1 MATEDLREKLE
12 KVERTISI
20 FKRKHEELVEE
31 ITIDLPVEELR
42 NIITPKEG
50 DTMLYLPYVLDSE
63 QLKSIN
69 NLLGGKINIDL
80 EVYYYVLECN
90 GIYNW

>member
-1 MATEDLREKLE
+1 MATEDLRDKLE

-50 DTMLYLPYVLDSE
+50 DTMLYLPYVLDNE

-69 NLLGGKINIDL
+69 NHLGGKINIDL
-80 EVYYYVLECN
+80 EVYYYVLESN